1 MFPQAATMTEA
12 QKNEVIAWY
21 SDMQR
26 DAFEEG
32 SESFLKV
39 SSADGSP
46 VGFCGWTVIGQ
57 KGEAIGG
64 AKHERRKATW
74 MPETLDQDSWI
85 KLSHAPRAERNR
97 VLKDFDDITREIIP
111 LEARPGTNLLTW
123 SLYIGLTF
131 MAVSPEHQRQGIG
144 SMMMQ
149 RVCEETDR
157 HGRCAY
163 VLAAP
168 EGVRLYTKF
177 GFETIGC
184 VETAQGT
191 DYEYALAMSRFM
203 SMVVFILRAVEERR
217 VYRCQGDEVASRGV
231 KMTETLHRTDGNS
244 SRVGPSQLLWTRAY
258 IDSSLIPLFRYY
270 CKLRSIFFLELHIY
284 IYTMV

>member
-1 MFPQAATMTEA
+1 MPFTVSKVQVSDAESIARHVHTMFPQAATMTEA

-97 VLKDFDDITREIIP
+97 VLKDFDDITR
-111 LEARPGTNLLTW
+111 
-123 SLYIGLTF
+123 LTF

-191 DYEYALAMSRFM
+191 DYEWQLFKSWSEPAALDPGIYRF
-203 SMVVFILRAVEERR
+203 FF
-217 VYRCQGDEVASRGV
+217 
-231 KMTETLHRTDGNS
+231 
-244 SRVGPSQLLWTRAY
+244 
-258 IDSSLIPLFRYY
+258 DSSI
-270 CKLRSIFFLELHIY
+270 
-284 IYTMV
+284 